1 MVNPR
6 ARYAADKQLLEK
18 AVATLQEALMQP
30 QNAFIRDA
38 AIQRFEYV
46 FELSWKTMQAAG
58 MLRGISS
65 RSPKDAIR
73 RAFELGWIEDPEPWF
88 KAMDA
93 RNLTSHTYDES
104 LAETVFANAQEFPA
118 TVQAFLTALQ
128 KKEP

>member
-6 ARYAADKQLLEK
+6 ARYEADKRLLENAVETLK
-18 AVATLQEALMQP
+18 AALAQP
-30 QNAFIRDA
+30 KNAFIRDA

-58 MLRGISS
+58 TLKGISS

-73 RAFELGWIEDPEPWF
+73 RAFELGWIQDPEPWF
-88 KAMDA
+88 KALDS

-104 LAETVFANAQEFPA
+104 LAETVFANVQQFPA
-118 TVQAFLTALQ
+118 IVQALLTALQ
-128 KKEP
+128 KREP